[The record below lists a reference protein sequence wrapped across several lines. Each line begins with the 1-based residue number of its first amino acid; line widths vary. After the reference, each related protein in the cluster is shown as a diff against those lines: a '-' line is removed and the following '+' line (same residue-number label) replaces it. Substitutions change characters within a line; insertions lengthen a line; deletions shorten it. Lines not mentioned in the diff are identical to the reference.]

1 MGVNYSKGSFA
12 VNFEM
17 NFDNQKQEFTVNL
30 TTEQLN
36 PEIHFT
42 LDGTAP
48 SITSPVYSST
58 LVINKTTTISAAIF
72 VNGELKESP
81 SVKKLVFHQAL
92 GSKVKYGIM
101 PNSRYPGSG
110 ESTLVDGIKGS
121 ENHTDGLWQGFEGDS
136 PDVEIDLGSIKNISS
151 VTATFYQRWKSWIFL
166 PANIEVSL
174 SEDGKTF
181 AAPQLYK
188 NTVPANQDGRIIE
201 AFKVNFDN
209 QKAQFIRL
217 KAKNISVCPPWHDG
231 AGGKAW
237 LFVDEV
243 VVE

>member
-12 VNFEM
+12 VNFDTK
-17 NFDNQKQEFTVNL
+17 FDNQKQEFMVSFS
-30 TTEQLN
+30 TEQLN

-42 LDGTAP
+42 IDGTVP
-48 SITSPVYSST
+48 TVNSPVYSLP

-72 VNGELKESP
+72 ENGAIKEVP
-81 SVKKLVFHQAL
+81 SVKNLVFHQAL
-92 GSKVKYGIM
+92 GSKVKYGVM
-101 PNSRYPGSG
+101 PDSRYPGIG
-110 ESTLVDGIKGS
+110 ESALVDGIKGS

-136 PDVEIDLGSIKNISS
+136 PKLEIDLGSIKNISS

-166 PANIEVSL
+166 PENIEVSL

-181 AAPQLYK
+181 ATPQLYK
-188 NTVPANQDGRIIE
+188 NTVPANKDGRIIE

-217 KAKNISVCPPWHDG
+217 KAKNIGVCPPWHGG